1 MGEVVT
7 RYPYGNVGMD
17 HLLSKEPKRGI
28 CLVLSVLRNTQ
39 EIIENWIIKKTFL
52 RKRKR
57 QDEENEIREKE
68 IKVDSSGRKVKK
80 LRKRE
85 KEKF

>member
-1 MGEVVT
+1 
-7 RYPYGNVGMD
+7 MD

-85 KEKF
+85 KKNFKENSSKTLG

>member
-1 MGEVVT
+1 MFLGT
-7 RYPYGNVGMD
+7 F
-17 HLLSKEPKRGI
+17 K
-28 CLVLSVLRNTQ
+28 

-52 RKRKR
+52 RKEKR

-80 LRKRE
+80 LRKTR
-85 KEKF
+85 KEILKRTQAKL

>member
-1 MGEVVT
+1 MFLGT
-7 RYPYGNVGMD
+7 F
-17 HLLSKEPKRGI
+17 K
-28 CLVLSVLRNTQ
+28 

-52 RKRKR
+52 RKEKR

-80 LRKRE
+80 LRKTR
-85 KEKF
+85 KEILKRTQAKDLG

>member
-1 MGEVVT
+1 
-7 RYPYGNVGMD
+7 MD
-17 HLLSKEPKRGI
+17 HLLSKEKKREI
-28 CLVLSVLRNTQ
+28 CFVLSVVLRKRTFR

>member
-1 MGEVVT
+1 
-7 RYPYGNVGMD
+7 MD

>member
-1 MGEVVT
+1 MFLGT
-7 RYPYGNVGMD
+7 F
-17 HLLSKEPKRGI
+17 K
-28 CLVLSVLRNTQ
+28 

-52 RKRKR
+52 RKEKR

-80 LRKRE
+80 LRKNE
-85 KEKF
+85 KRIILKRTQAKL

>member
-1 MGEVVT
+1 
-7 RYPYGNVGMD
+7 MD

-68 IKVDSSGRKVKK
+68 IKVDSSGRKVKN
-80 LRKRE
+80 
-85 KEKF
+85 

>member
-1 MGEVVT
+1 
-7 RYPYGNVGMD
+7 MD
-17 HLLSKEPKRGI
+17 HLLSKETKRGI
-28 CLVLSVLRNTQ
+28 CLVLSVLLGKRTFK

-52 RKRKR
+52 RKEKR

-80 LRKRE
+80 LRKTR
-85 KEKF
+85 KEILKRTQAKL

>member
-1 MGEVVT
+1 
-7 RYPYGNVGMD
+7 MD

-80 LRKRE
+80 LRKTR
-85 KEKF
+85 KRKILKRTQAKL

>member
-1 MGEVVT
+1 MFLGT
-7 RYPYGNVGMD
+7 FR
-17 HLLSKEPKRGI
+17 
-28 CLVLSVLRNTQ
+28 

-80 LRKRE
+80 LRNE
-85 KEKF
+85 KIKFKENSSKTLG

>member
-1 MGEVVT
+1 
-7 RYPYGNVGMD
+7 MD

-80 LRKRE
+80 LRNE
-85 KEKF
+85 KKKF

>member
-1 MGEVVT
+1 
-7 RYPYGNVGMD
+7 MD

-85 KEKF
+85 KNYFKENSSKTLG

>member
-1 MGEVVT
+1 
-7 RYPYGNVGMD
+7 MD
-17 HLLSKEPKRGI
+17 HLLSKETKRGI
-28 CLVLSVLRNTQ
+28 CLVLNVRWTFK

-52 RKRKR
+52 RKEKR

-80 LRKRE
+80 LRKNE
-85 KEKF
+85 KRIF

>member
-1 MGEVVT
+1 
-7 RYPYGNVGMD
+7 MD
-17 HLLSKEPKRGI
+17 HLLSKEKKRGI
-28 CLVLSVLRNTQ
+28 CLVLSVLLRKRTFK

-52 RKRKR
+52 RKEKR

-80 LRKRE
+80 LRNEKKNILKRTQA
-85 KEKF
+85 KDLG

>member
-1 MGEVVT
+1 
-7 RYPYGNVGMD
+7 MD

-57 QDEENEIREKE
+57 QDEENEIRERE